1 MWSKNSYAG
10 FGEGWLFCFVTEAE
24 VSADI
29 DDAGE
34 EGGGG
39 CSWSCLRREVAVLGA
54 EDRDAIARIGGWG
67 SAFSERSSSGTE
79 G

>member
-1 MWSKNSYAG
+1 M
-10 FGEGWLFCFVTEAE
+10 
-24 VSADI
+24 
-29 DDAGE
+29 
-34 EGGGG
+34 
-39 CSWSCLRREVAVLGA
+39 AVLGA